1 MHGLWHLNPT
11 NADHIQLLFKMKKL
25 AIFHHVYQS
34 GDWEKIYTDQV
45 VKLQNSGLFDAA
57 DYLFLGVNGNK
68 ELPFTL
74 QKTNKTLFNLNN
86 DPPTEFITIKALYD
100 YCSLHK
106 DANVLFI
113 HTKGVNWTS
122 TEKNKNNMI
131 KTRDGEFTTEHIYN
145 STQSWRKYLEYF
157 VIHKWRK
164 CVELLETHD
173 IVGTEWVQESDIEN
187 ICYKIPHY
195 SGGMWWANS
204 NFIKT
209 LDANFIIDN
218 MIIGRYA
225 TELWIGTKDPK
236 YYNFHTV
243 NRNLYLYPVTE
254 SEYETLA

>member
-1 MHGLWHLNPT
+1 
-11 NADHIQLLFKMKKL
+11 MKEL
-25 AIFHHVYQS
+25 AIFHHVYQA

-57 DYLFLGVNGNK
+57 NYLFLGVNGDK

-74 QKTNKTLFNLNN
+74 QKTNKTLFNLKN
-86 DPPTEFITIKALYD
+86 DPPTEYITIKALYD
-100 YCSLHK
+100 YCSLRK
-106 DANVLFI
+106 DVNVLFI

-122 TEKNKNNMI
+122 TEENKHNVI
-131 KTRDGEFTTEHIYN
+131 QTRAGGFTTEHIYN
-145 STQSWRKYLEYF
+145 STQTWRKYLEYF

-195 SGGMWWANS
+195 AGGMWWANS
-204 NFIKT
+204 NYIKT
-209 LDANFIIDN
+209 LDPNFITNN

-225 TELWIGTKDPK
+225 TELWIGTKQPN

-243 NRNLYLYPVTE
+243 DRNLYLFPVTE
-254 SEYETLA
+254 SEYEGLA

>member
-1 MHGLWHLNPT
+1 
-11 NADHIQLLFKMKKL
+11 MKKL

-45 VKLQNSGLFDAA
+45 VKLQNSGVFDAA

-157 VIHKWRK
+157 AIHKWKK
-164 CVELLETHD
+164 CIELLETHD
-173 IVGTEWVQESDIEN
+173 IVGTEWVLESYIEN

-195 SGGMWWANS
+195 SGGIWWANS
-204 NFIKT
+204 DYIKT

-243 NRNLYLYPVTE
+243 DRNLYLYPVTE
-254 SEYETLA
+254 SEYEALA